1 MKPFDLEDFAIKKKA
16 ITLDGRIATF
26 VGICEECSSWHR
38 LFAHIE
44 GETLARNYFRD
55 GTYAN
60 QLEPHCLDLVLVGY
74 DTQELIE
81 AHKLYIANPPQ
92 KQVKH
97 SEHSSDT
104 SYRTPLQE
112 FRAAMFC

>member
-1 MKPFDLEDFAIKKKA
+1 MNKPFDLEAFKKGQKA
-16 ITLDGRIATF
+16 LTRDGRVATF
-26 VGICEECSSWHR
+26 VGVCEKCGPWHR
-38 LFAHIE
+38 LFAHIK
-44 GETLARNYFRD
+44 GETLARNYFGD

-60 QLEPHCLDLVLVGY
+60 QLEPHCLDLVLVGD

-81 AHKLYIANPPQ
+81 ALKSYTPQ
-92 KQVKH
+92 KQAKP

>member
-1 MKPFDLEDFAIKKKA
+1 MKPFDLEAFKKGQKA
-16 ITLDGRIATF
+16 LTRDGRVATF
-26 VGICEECSSWHR
+26 VGVCENCGPWHR
-38 LFAHIE
+38 LFAHIK
-44 GETLARNYFRD
+44 GETLARNYFGD

-60 QLEPHCLDLVLVGY
+60 QLEPHCLDLVLVGD

-92 KQVKH
+92 KQIKH
-97 SEHSSDT
+97 TEHSSDT